1 MKIKNR
7 DLFSLAQS
15 LAALSAY
22 KLAPDDAGKTR
33 IVLSRNLRLAREAVA
48 DLQEAR
54 IGLIN
59 DHKAEVVRDR
69 EGNEVVSTLSAEGR
83 AYAKAWENLMDT
95 ESELDLGKVDYAKL
109 KADEAGISVD
119 VLAGLLPILNDG
131 GN

>member
-7 DLFSLAQS
+7 DLFSLTQS

-48 DLQEAR
+48 DLQDAR

-59 DHKAEVVRDR
+59 DHKAEVV
-69 EGNEVVSTLSAEGR
+69 STLSPEGR

-95 ESELDLGKVDYAKL
+95 ESDLDLGKVDYAKL
-109 KADEAGISVD
+109 KADETGISVD